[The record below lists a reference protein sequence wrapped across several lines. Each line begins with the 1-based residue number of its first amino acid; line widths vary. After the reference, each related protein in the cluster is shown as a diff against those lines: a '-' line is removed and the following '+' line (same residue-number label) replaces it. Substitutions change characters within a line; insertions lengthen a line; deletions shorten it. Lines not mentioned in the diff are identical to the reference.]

1 MIKKYWTRYLA
12 IYPTTLLYMLQDTE
26 YKLGQYIAWFNRTN
40 DFRYVMKR
48 RTLDL
53 TPKIIQLRRTLWAIW
68 IIVEIFL
75 AICVYLAITMQAT
88 YWGLIGIAVVALLPF
103 ILGYGILVPVAVG
116 QFLIQKPRER
126 KIIRKADNIFAAHA
140 STRIAVV
147 GSYGK
152 TTAKEILAT
161 VLAEGLKVAAT
172 PGNMNTPIGVSRFA
186 HTLKGDEDVLVLEL
200 GEEKPG
206 DIMTLSKLTRPTM
219 GLITGINESHLSS
232 FKTLDKTVSTI
243 FELTDYLS
251 SDATVYKNKES
262 ELLASKLKGG
272 DPYAYDRSGVDGWKV
287 SNAITSL
294 EGTTFVARKGDKVVH
309 AHTELIGLYKV
320 GVTVAAISIADSLG
334 LTTKQIETGLSK
346 VKAFDHRMQPKR
358 MHGAWVIDDTYNGNS
373 DGVKDGLALLK
384 STKAKRR
391 IYVTPGLVEQ
401 GSKTKEVHNKIG
413 SLAAKSADMVVLM
426 KNSVTDYIV
435 DGLNEAGFKGE
446 LLIVDDPLEFYTNLE
461 HFVAAGDV
469 VLMQNDWTDNY
480 V

>member
-12 IYPTTLLYMLQDTE
+12 IYPTALLYMLQDTE
-26 YKLGQYIAWFNRTN
+26 YKLRHYISWFNRTN
-40 DFRYVMKR
+40 DFRFVMKR
-48 RTLDL
+48 RTLDV
-53 TPKIIQLRRTLWAIW
+53 TPKIRLLRRTLWSLW
-68 IIVEIFL
+68 IICEIAL
-75 AICVYLAITMQAT
+75 AICVYLGITMQAT
-88 YWGLIGIAVVALLPF
+88 YWGLIGIAIVILLPF
-103 ILGYGILVPVAVG
+103 ILAYGILVPLAVG
-116 QFLIQKPRER
+116 QFFIQKPRER
-126 KIIRKADNIFAAHA
+126 KIIKRATNIFATHA

-161 VLAEGLKVAAT
+161 VLAEGLNVAAT

-186 HTLKGDEDVLVLEL
+186 HTLTGDEDVLVLEL
-200 GEEKPG
+200 GEERVG
-206 DIMTLSKLTRPTM
+206 DIASLSKLTRPTM

-232 FKTLDKTVSTI
+232 FKTLDRTVSTI
-243 FELTDYLS
+243 FELTDYLDE
-251 SDATVYKNKES
+251 DATVYKNKES
-262 ELLASKLKGG
+262 QLLAGKLKSS
-272 DPYAYDRSGVDGWKV
+272 DVFAYDQSGVNGWKV
-287 SNAITSL
+287 SNVTTSL

-320 GVTVAAISIADSLG
+320 GVTMAAISIADSLG
-334 LTTKQIETGLSK
+334 LTTKQIEAGLVK

-413 SLAAKSADMVVLM
+413 RLAAKSADMVVLM
-426 KNSVTDYIV
+426 RNSVTDYIV
-435 DGLNEAGFKGE
+435 DGLHEADFKGK
-446 LLIVDDPLEFYTNLE
+446 LLIIDEPLEFYTNLE